1 MPAAVRAS
9 AAKLCRGDPS
19 GVSADTYRPHS
30 SVVFTFSGTLF
41 AWWGPKRI
49 EQAQAL
55 PAAVRAS
62 AAKLCRGDP
71 SGVSADTYR
80 PHSSVVFTFS
90 GTLFAWW
97 GPKRIEQAQ
106 ALPAAVRA
114 REQIYLRR
122 FAEAPAGKRQ
132 FAAKLCRGA
141 PSGVSADTYRPPS
154 SSFFTFSGTLFAW
167 WGPKRIEQAQALP
180 APVRAREQIY
190 LRRFAE
196 APEGKRQFAAK
207 LCLVV
212 ARLRTRRVSPFSETR
227 SPAAAPPLPK
237 KSLRMQ
243 IFFGSPF
250 IPKGNGRYLPSPFFV
265 IFTFSGTLFAW

>member
-1 MPAAVRAS
+1 MEHLHHAKRVPFQVPFLRGENPKELNRRRLCLRLFARAQRSPASSSHAFAHDAFRLSPKRVLPRRLLLFP
-9 AAKLCRGDPS
+9 KNLCVCKS
-19 GVSADTYRPHS
+19 
-30 SVVFTFSGTLF
+30 FSG
-41 AWWGPKRI
+41 
-49 EQAQAL
+49 AL
-55 PAAVRAS
+55 LSR
-62 AAKLCRGDP
+62 
-71 SGVSADTYR
+71 
-80 PHSSVVFTFS
+80 
-90 GTLFAWW
+90 
-97 GPKRIEQAQ
+97 
-106 ALPAAVRA
+106 
-114 REQIYLRR
+114 RET
-122 FAEAPAGKRQ
+122 
-132 FAAKLCRGA
+132 
-141 PSGVSADTYRPPS
+141 ADTYRPPS

-237 KSLRMQ
+237 KSLRVQ

-265 IFTFSGTLFAW
+265 IFYLFRYPFCVVGAQKN